1 MINITLALSNPF
13 SKRDFQS
20 IWTKNFTTP
29 LKNKF
34 IELQVSRDM
43 SIIGASVMLTTRCSH
58 AGLMIEFALLSYC
71 FEFSFYDSRHWDYEQ
86 DRFEA
91 SELKND

>member
-1 MINITLALSNPF
+1 MINITLAIANPF
-13 SKRDFQS
+13 LKRDFHS
-20 IWTKNFTTP
+20 IKTKNFSTP

-58 AGLMIEFALLSYC
+58 AGLLLEFALLGYC
-71 FEFSFYDSRHWDYEQ
+71 FEFNFYDSRHWDYKEN
-86 DRFEA
+86 RYHEYE
-91 SELKND
+91 S